1 MGGGI
6 CFNHIFLIN
15 WEKDME
21 YNPKVS
27 VVDVLKLR
35 NYIVKAIQ
43 ELPTYKNIIELYG
56 DLHNRYKITL
66 LYKNKTVS
74 LEVGVE
80 GDACVLRS
88 SEMYANYSFRY
99 SRFGNISVQRNESLS
114 NPTENIGANLTTD
127 TINEVLCYLSDKFKK
142 IPLFDYIRPA
152 LNKWDGKGN
161 VIKGKCG
168 SPNQSYLVIFGNYKS
183 LTIKETQIPEELQF
197 VSMNCN
203 GGEGII
209 RVAENGDDIEI
220 VVDRTKI
227 ENKDLQSF
235 IDHLVKELNAT
246 VITNS
251 TDVLNVNEDDAIVM
265 PEEEPVSYP
274 VIIRTNSVVPSKDNL
289 HHLVGE
295 GVRLVEEAYH
305 LDKESITVSD
315 TLSVLTKGDHVC
327 IREHQ
332 LQHSRL
338 YLVNSD
344 KLIGGKFIVVLPNV
358 TLPQVR
364 VNLVHRIGADNLDTE
379 RAVLEHDRVY
389 GEINNQ

>member
-1 MGGGI
+1 
-6 CFNHIFLIN
+6 
-15 WEKDME
+15 ME
-21 YNPKVS
+21 YNPKGS
-27 VVDVLKLR
+27 VVDILKLR
-35 NYIVKAIQ
+35 NHIVKAIQ

-56 DLHNRYKITL
+56 DPHNRYRITL

-74 LEVGVE
+74 LDIGIE

-88 SEMYANYSFRY
+88 SEMYTGYSFKY
-99 SRFGNISVQRNESLS
+99 SRFGNILMQRNV
-114 NPTENIGANLTTD
+114 NKRYPNENIGASLTTD
-127 TINEVLCYLSDKFKK
+127 AVNEVLCYLSDKFKK

-152 LNKWDGKGN
+152 LNKWDGNGN
-161 VIKGKCG
+161 VVKGKCG

-183 LTIKETQIPEELQF
+183 VTIKETQIPEELQF

-209 RVAENGDDIEI
+209 RVAENGEDIEI

-246 VITNS
+246 VTNNS

-274 VIIRTNSVVPSKDNL
+274 VIIRTNSIVPSKDNL

-295 GVRLVEEAYH
+295 GVHLVEEAYR

-315 TLSVLTKGDHVC
+315 TLSVFTKGDHVC

-332 LQHSRL
+332 LRHSRL

-344 KLIGGKFIVVLPNV
+344 KVLGGKFIVVLPNV
-358 TLPQVR
+358 TLPQVF
-364 VNLVHRIGADNLDTE
+364 VNLVHRIGVDNLDTE